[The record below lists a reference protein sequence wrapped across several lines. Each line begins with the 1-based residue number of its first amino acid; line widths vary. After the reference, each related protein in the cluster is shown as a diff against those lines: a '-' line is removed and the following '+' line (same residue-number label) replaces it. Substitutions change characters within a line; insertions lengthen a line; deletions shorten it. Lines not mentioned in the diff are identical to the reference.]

1 MGRWQELSRE
11 ELERQYSPSRWSPRL
26 GAAAVVE
33 AHVREVTAGTR
44 RARAAAGAVLQ
55 VPYGTGEREAL
66 DVYLPAAPAGAFPL
80 VLYVHGGYWQF
91 LSKEESGFAAL
102 PLLSRGIALVAVGY
116 DVAPRGN
123 MDVMVAQV
131 RRSVA
136 CIVRQ
141 YPTTSGVYLC
151 GHSAGAHLAAM
162 VLATDWQEY
171 GVAPDIKGAFLV
183 SGIYDLEPI
192 VSTYVNDALRMT
204 PPWGCVVT
212 SVHMKLGFSL
222 PHGRAPSPPS
232 PRTAVYRLSS
242 QRGCPEEQS
251 PAARGRSDAC
261 NRGLRG
267 AGCRG
272 PARLP

>member
-204 PPWGCVVT
+204 PPCAPQVGRCLCWTWPTQIT
-212 SVHMKLGFSL
+212 SMWLRSC
-222 PHGRAPSPPS
+222 PRRATS
-232 PRTAVYRLSS
+232 
-242 QRGCPEEQS
+242 
-251 PAARGRSDAC
+251 
-261 NRGLRG
+261 
-267 AGCRG
+267 
-272 PARLP
+272 